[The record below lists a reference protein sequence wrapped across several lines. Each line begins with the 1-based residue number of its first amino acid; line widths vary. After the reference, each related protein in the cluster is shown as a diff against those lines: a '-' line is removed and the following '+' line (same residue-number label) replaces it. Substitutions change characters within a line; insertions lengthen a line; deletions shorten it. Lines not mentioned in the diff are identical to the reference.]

1 MSVFTTKNIDEQVQT
16 ALFRKLAAL
25 DRGVY
30 NKDGETIS
38 RALSETKDNAI
49 GQQLVRSVFVRV
61 QADVVADDKLDDV
74 KREDLLCEQLAGY
87 MEGNITDNT
96 VKQGLRPISFNKSPF
111 NNDKN
116 YIWRGQSGITGV
128 EIQQQSFFVKK
139 ITINWTC
146 PDPVEFEDRW
156 LKKFLKHGR
165 FMVVEFGWGISQD
178 KVKDLL
184 KDGED
189 LDTIGKLI
197 EIKKRRNKAY
207 AGSYQ
212 LETGVVSEYN
222 YEMTSFGGYSGTIT
236 LISRGHSLLKKP
248 ITSGESKTNPP
259 RLYSK
264 SETPEYTNS
273 ANRDK
278 REEEKRKFIEA
289 EATFKEVIDKL
300 DKVVEKYT
308 GASYNIDDNTLG
320 GGESNTIDIADTP
333 EDLKYYYRTGAVKFI
348 RAGKYPFG
356 PRYFVTWGW
365 FEDFILNSFF
375 RVSGKDKSGNELILQ
390 EFRSVHRETDEEQ
403 EKRKATAFENTEDI
417 QEKIIIPNFCNNTIN
432 LDSLGSGK
440 VILPGQ
446 FDINNTIEEAVMG
459 LEELDKFIVKSSK
472 KVKEGIYQYRTL
484 KEIKNFINDVKRFK
498 PFGDKDER
506 YGIIRNMLFD
516 IEYLQ
521 QGFSDVTSVQE
532 GIKNFWEM
540 VESDYGK
547 FFNFQIQVDY
557 ANNGRVMITDHYYQ
571 NQYDKIQDSDDPEK
585 ENTVDTFVEQGVI
598 AENSFVF
605 NLNSKNSIIKEFSL
619 DLKLSAEAAS
629 LAAYGNYKKSKKG
642 SLTSAGTT
650 KDLSIE
656 RFVSLFAKEETP
668 SETENKTKSQQ
679 GLVDGGSTD
688 TGNKQKDE
696 NSVVNKTISDLTIQT
711 EELGIGY
718 FSALEGSP
726 GNEVSELKK
735 DGGIEFRVI
744 DGIKDNVEKIF
755 EEIDAENAEVDD
767 EGLSEED
774 KKKLKEINLKVDYNL
789 NGERKELATE
799 TTLEKIN
806 TSPVRTDMSNWQ
818 MLNVVIPIELSMTI
832 DGVGGLEPGDVFR
845 VDYLPELYRKYAF
858 FQIFT
863 INHSI
868 SQGGWDTKI
877 TAKMRLNTE
886 KMIKDGLI
894 VLVEP
899 EKEDQDDQRTAEQVE
914 TQEKIKETIEYI
926 EEKEDSNLVALG
938 RDGFSNDL
946 ALPSAKGG
954 QYWTEKEIEK
964 INEFIKSGEFT
975 RGQAI
980 AQVRA
985 FQWARPYG

>member
-25 DRGVY
+25 DRGFY
-30 NKDGETIS
+30 NKDGESIS
-38 RALSETKDNAI
+38 QALSETKNNEIPLAV

-74 KREDLLCEQLAGY
+74 KTEDLLCEQLAGY

-96 VKQGLRPISFNKSPF
+96 VQQGLRPISLAGINAGNYWSNKQKRTYTDSG
-111 NNDKN
+111 KRV
-116 YIWRGQSGITGV
+116 YRGDSGITGV
-128 EIQQQSFFVKK
+128 EVQQQSFFVKK
-139 ITINWTC
+139 VVINWTC

-178 KVKDLL
+178 KVEDLL

-189 LDTIGKLI
+189 LSTIGKLI

-259 RLYSK
+259 KLYSK
-264 SETPEYTNS
+264 EDTPQYINS
-273 ANRDK
+273 GDK
-278 REEEKRKFIEA
+278 EKQKRKFIEA

-300 DKVVEKYT
+300 DKVANEYLKDSTEPQIKHEGT
-308 GASYNIDDNTLG
+308 GERKARNLNTKFRQGVLGFFRNGKNSGFEQSYL
-320 GGESNTIDIADTP
+320 
-333 EDLKYYYRTGAVKFI
+333 
-348 RAGKYPFG
+348 
-356 PRYFVTWGW
+356 VTWGW

-375 RVSGKDKSGNELILQ
+375 RVSGKDTAGTDLIFQ
-390 EFRSVHRETDEEQ
+390 EFRSVHNETNNELR
-403 EKRKATAFENTEDI
+403 KRIAITNADI
-417 QEKIIIPNFCNNTIN
+417 KEIDRKTIPNFCNNTKSM
-432 LDSLGSGK
+432 DSLGLSN
-440 VILPGQ
+440 ILLPGQ
-446 FDINNTIEEAVMG
+446 IDLDGT
-459 LEELDKFIVKSSK
+459 LEKVIDDLEKLKENDDTVEKSDKVQQAL
-472 KVKEGIYQYRTL
+472 YQYKSIL
-484 KEIKNFINDVKRFK
+484 MIKKEINKNFQ
-498 PFGDKDER
+498 PFGNREEG
-506 YGIIRNMLFD
+506 YGIIRNMLFNVD
-516 IEYLQ
+516 YLK

-557 ANNGRVMITDHYYQ
+557 DNNGRVMITDHYYQ
-571 NQYDKIQDSDDPEK
+571 NKLDREEITDDPEK
-585 ENTVDTFVEQGVI
+585 ENTTETFVEQGVI

-605 NLNSKNSIIKEFSL
+605 NLNSKNSIIKDFSL
-619 DLKLSAEAAS
+619 DLKLGAEAAT

-656 RFVSLFAKEETP
+656 RFVQLFSKEE
-668 SETENKTKSQQ
+668 KSDTDKAKVKPQQ
-679 GLVDGGSTD
+679 ESVDGGSQD
-688 TGNKQKDE
+688 TGKKPKDE
-696 NSVVNKTISDLTIQT
+696 GDSANKVIFDLTIQT
-711 EELGIGY
+711 EEFKSGY
-718 FSALEGSP
+718 FSALEGSRN
-726 GNEVSELKK
+726 NEVSELKK
-735 DGGIEFRVI
+735 EGGIDFGSVK
-744 DGIKDNVEKIF
+744 GIKDNVEKIF
-755 EEIDAENAEVDD
+755 EEIDNEAAEVDD
-767 EGLSEED
+767 EGLSEEA
-774 KKKLKEINLKVDYNL
+774 KLRLKEINESSDYNL
-789 NGERKELATE
+789 KGERKELATE

-806 TSPVRTDMSNWQ
+806 TSPEISEKSNYQ

-858 FQIFT
+858 FQVFT

-877 TAKMRLNTE
+877 TAKMRLNNK

-894 VLVEP
+894 EVVVDDVVVDDEERIFLEALDISL
-899 EKEDQDDQRTAEQVE
+899 EDAQSIRNERAAQNQFTLEA
-914 TQEKIKETIEYI
+914 
-926 EEKEDSNLVALG
+926 A
-938 RDGFSNDL
+938 GFNF
-946 ALPSAKGG
+946 
-954 QYWTEKEIEK
+954 
-964 INEFIKSGEFT
+964 NF
-975 RGQAI
+975 
-980 AQVRA
+980 
-985 FQWARPYG
+985 

>member
-25 DRGVY
+25 DRGHY
-30 NKDGETIS
+30 NKDGESIS
-38 RALSETKDNAI
+38 QALSETKNNEIPLAV
-49 GQQLVRSVFVRV
+49 GQQLARSVFVRV

-74 KREDLLCEQLAGY
+74 KTEDLLCEQLAGY

-96 VKQGLRPISFNKSPF
+96 VQQGLRPISLAGINAGNFWSNKQKRTYTDSG
-111 NNDKN
+111 KRV
-116 YIWRGQSGITGV
+116 YRGDSGITGV
-128 EIQQQSFFVKK
+128 EVQQQSFFVKK
-139 ITINWTC
+139 VVINWTC

-178 KVKDLL
+178 KVEDLL

-189 LDTIGKLI
+189 LTTIGKLI

-259 RLYSK
+259 KLYSK
-264 SETPEYTNS
+264 EDTPQYTNS
-273 ANRDK
+273 GDK
-278 REEEKRKFIEA
+278 EKQKRKFIEA

-300 DKVVEKYT
+300 DKVADEYLKESTEKEISHT
-308 GASYNIDDNTLG
+308 GTGGKKARELKTRFRQGVLG
-320 GGESNTIDIADTP
+320 FFRN
-333 EDLKYYYRTGAVKFI
+333 
-348 RAGKYPFG
+348 GKYGGFEKTH
-356 PRYFVTWGW
+356 YLVTWGW

-375 RVSGKDKSGNELILQ
+375 RVSGKDTAGTDLIFQ
-390 EFRSVHRETDEEQ
+390 EFRSVHRETDEELQ
-403 EKRKATAFENTEDI
+403 KRFDNPDVISKKEAEELNVIERNILGLGPEDI
-417 QEKIIIPNFCNNTIN
+417 QEKILIPNFCNNTISM
-432 LDSLGSGK
+432 DSLGLSNILLPRQIDLDGTLEK
-440 VILPGQ
+440 VI
-446 FDINNTIEEAVMG
+446 DD
-459 LEELDKFIVKSSK
+459 LEELKGRDDTADKSTKILEALRQYKS
-472 KVKEGIYQYRTL
+472 IL
-484 KEIKNFINDVKRFK
+484 LIKNEIDKKFQ
-498 PFGDKDER
+498 PFGNREEG
-506 YGIIRNMLFD
+506 YGIIRNMLFNVD
-516 IEYLQ
+516 YLK

-571 NQYDKIQDSDDPEK
+571 NKLDREKITDDPEK
-585 ENTVDTFVEQGVI
+585 ENTTETFVEQGAT

-605 NLNSKNSIIKEFSL
+605 NLNSKNSIIKDFSL
-619 DLKLSAEAAS
+619 DLKLGAEAAT

-656 RFVSLFAKEETP
+656 RFVQLFSKEE
-668 SETENKTKSQQ
+668 KSDTDKAKVKPQQ
-679 GLVDGGSTD
+679 ESVDGGSQD
-688 TGNKQKDE
+688 TGKKPKDE
-696 NSVVNKTISDLTIQT
+696 GDSANKVIFDLTIQT
-711 EELGIGY
+711 EEFKSGY
-718 FSALEGSP
+718 FSALEGSRN
-726 GNEVSELKK
+726 NEVSELKK
-735 DGGIEFRVI
+735 EGGIDFGSIE
-744 DGIKDNVEKIF
+744 GIKDNVEKIF
-755 EEIDAENAEVDD
+755 EEIDNEAAEVDD
-767 EGLSEED
+767 EGLSEEA
-774 KKKLKEINLKVDYNL
+774 KLRLKEINESSDYNL
-789 NGERKELATE
+789 RGERKELATE

-806 TSPVRTDMSNWQ
+806 TSPEISEKSNYQ

-858 FQIFT
+858 FQVFT

-868 SQGGWDTKI
+868 SPSGWDTKI
-877 TAKMRLNTE
+877 TAKMRLNNK

-894 VLVEP
+894 EVVVDDVVVDDEERIFLEALDISL
-899 EKEDQDDQRTAEQVE
+899 EDAQSIRDERAAQNQRILEA
-914 TQEKIKETIEYI
+914 
-926 EEKEDSNLVALG
+926 A
-938 RDGFSNDL
+938 GFNF
-946 ALPSAKGG
+946 
-954 QYWTEKEIEK
+954 
-964 INEFIKSGEFT
+964 NF
-975 RGQAI
+975 
-980 AQVRA
+980 
-985 FQWARPYG
+985 

>member
-25 DRGVY
+25 DRGFY
-30 NKDGETIS
+30 NKDGESIS

-49 GQQLVRSVFVRV
+49 GQQLARSVFVRV

-74 KREDLLCEQLAGY
+74 KTEDLLCEQLAGY

-96 VKQGLRPISFNKSPF
+96 VQQGLRPISLAGINAGNYWSNKQKRTYTDSG
-111 NNDKN
+111 KRV
-116 YIWRGQSGITGV
+116 YRGDSGITGV
-128 EIQQQSFFVKK
+128 EVQQQSFFVKK
-139 ITINWTC
+139 VVINWTC

-178 KVKDLL
+178 KVEDLL

-189 LDTIGKLI
+189 LTTIGKLI

-259 RLYSK
+259 KLYSK
-264 SETPEYTNS
+264 EDTPQYTIGVGS
-273 ANRDK
+273 DK
-278 REEEKRKFIEA
+278 EKQKRKFIEA

-300 DKVVEKYT
+300 DKVADKYLKDSTEKEISHT
-308 GASYNIDDNTLG
+308 GTGGKKARELKTRFRQGVLG
-320 GGESNTIDIADTP
+320 FSRN
-333 EDLKYYYRTGAVKFI
+333 
-348 RAGKYPFG
+348 GKYGGFEKTH
-356 PRYFVTWGW
+356 YLVTWGW

-375 RVSGKDKSGNELILQ
+375 RVSGKDAAGTDLIFQ
-390 EFRSVHRETDEEQ
+390 EFRSVHNETNNELR
-403 EKRKATAFENTEDI
+403 KRIAITNADI
-417 QEKIIIPNFCNNTIN
+417 KEIDRKTIPNFCNNTKSM
-432 LDSLGSGK
+432 DSLGLSN
-440 VILPGQ
+440 ILLPGQ
-446 FDINNTIEEAVMG
+446 ID
-459 LEELDKFIVKSSK
+459 LDGTLK
-472 KVKEGIYQYRTL
+472 KVIDDLEKLKGRDDTADKSTKILEALRQYKSILLIKE
-484 KEIKNFINDVKRFK
+484 EINKKFQ
-498 PFGDKDER
+498 PFGNREEG
-506 YGIIRNMLFD
+506 YGIIRNMLFNVD
-516 IEYLQ
+516 YLK

-571 NQYDKIQDSDDPEK
+571 NKLDREEITDDPEK
-585 ENTVDTFVEQGVI
+585 ENTTETFVDQGVI

-605 NLNSKNSIIKEFSL
+605 NLNSKNSIIKDFSL
-619 DLKLSAEAAS
+619 DLKLGAEAAT

-656 RFVSLFAKEETP
+656 RFVQLFSKEE
-668 SETENKTKSQQ
+668 KSDTDKAKVKPQQ
-679 GLVDGGSTD
+679 ESVDGGSQD
-688 TGNKQKDE
+688 TGKKPKDE
-696 NSVVNKTISDLTIQT
+696 GDSANKVIFDLTIQT
-711 EELGIGY
+711 EEFKSGY
-718 FSALEGSP
+718 FSALEGSRN
-726 GNEVSELKK
+726 NEVSELKK
-735 DGGIEFRVI
+735 EGGIDFGSI
-744 DGIKDNVEKIF
+744 KGIKDNVEKIF
-755 EEIDAENAEVDD
+755 EEIDNEAAEVDD
-767 EGLSEED
+767 EGLSEEA
-774 KKKLKEINLKVDYNL
+774 KLRLKEINESSDYNL
-789 NGERKELATE
+789 KGERKELATE

-806 TSPVRTDMSNWQ
+806 TSPEISERSNYQ

-858 FQIFT
+858 FQVFT

-877 TAKMRLNTE
+877 TAKMRLNNK

-894 VLVEP
+894 EVVVDDVVVDDEERIFLEALDISL
-899 EKEDQDDQRTAEQVE
+899 EDAQS
-914 TQEKIKETIEYI
+914 I
-926 EEKEDSNLVALG
+926 
-938 RDGFSNDL
+938 RDERAAQNQFTLEAAGFNF
-946 ALPSAKGG
+946 
-954 QYWTEKEIEK
+954 
-964 INEFIKSGEFT
+964 NF
-975 RGQAI
+975 
-980 AQVRA
+980 
-985 FQWARPYG
+985 

>member
-1 MSVFTTKNIDEQVQT
+1 
-16 ALFRKLAAL
+16 
-25 DRGVY
+25 
-30 NKDGETIS
+30 
-38 RALSETKDNAI
+38 
-49 GQQLVRSVFVRV
+49 
-61 QADVVADDKLDDV
+61 
-74 KREDLLCEQLAGY
+74 
-87 MEGNITDNT
+87 
-96 VKQGLRPISFNKSPF
+96 
-111 NNDKN
+111 
-116 YIWRGQSGITGV
+116 
-128 EIQQQSFFVKK
+128 
-139 ITINWTC
+139 
-146 PDPVEFEDRW
+146 
-156 LKKFLKHGR
+156 
-165 FMVVEFGWGISQD
+165 
-178 KVKDLL
+178 
-184 KDGED
+184 
-189 LDTIGKLI
+189 
-197 EIKKRRNKAY
+197 
-207 AGSYQ
+207 
-212 LETGVVSEYN
+212 
-222 YEMTSFGGYSGTIT
+222 
-236 LISRGHSLLKKP
+236 
-248 ITSGESKTNPP
+248 
-259 RLYSK
+259 
-264 SETPEYTNS
+264 
-273 ANRDK
+273 
-278 REEEKRKFIEA
+278 
-289 EATFKEVIDKL
+289 
-300 DKVVEKYT
+300 
-308 GASYNIDDNTLG
+308 
-320 GGESNTIDIADTP
+320 
-333 EDLKYYYRTGAVKFI
+333 
-348 RAGKYPFG
+348 
-356 PRYFVTWGW
+356 
-365 FEDFILNSFF
+365 
-375 RVSGKDKSGNELILQ
+375 
-390 EFRSVHRETDEEQ
+390 
-403 EKRKATAFENTEDI
+403 
-417 QEKIIIPNFCNNTIN
+417 
-432 LDSLGSGK
+432 
-440 VILPGQ
+440 
-446 FDINNTIEEAVMG
+446 
-459 LEELDKFIVKSSK
+459 
-472 KVKEGIYQYRTL
+472 
-484 KEIKNFINDVKRFK
+484 
-498 PFGDKDER
+498 
-506 YGIIRNMLFD
+506 
-516 IEYLQ
+516 
-521 QGFSDVTSVQE
+521 
-532 GIKNFWEM
+532 
-540 VESDYGK
+540 
-547 FFNFQIQVDY
+547 
-557 ANNGRVMITDHYYQ
+557 MITDHYYQ